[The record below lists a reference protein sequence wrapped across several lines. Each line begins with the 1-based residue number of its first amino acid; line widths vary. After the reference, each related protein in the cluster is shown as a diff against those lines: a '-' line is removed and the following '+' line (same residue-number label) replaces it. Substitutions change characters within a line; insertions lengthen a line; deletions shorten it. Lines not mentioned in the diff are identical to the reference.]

1 MNSISGLNEPLHQVI
16 ISNILFHTRL
26 HLYELDQQY
35 EYYVAPEMVVKNATI
50 MDKLIIPDIVIMKSV
65 STWNKPIIIIEVT
78 KKRGFKKDI
87 AKVTDAIKHIPSI
100 QEAFVIDYQ
109 SIDAYKIFRQNDGTL
124 EFYYNDILSNVLE
137 FDFKDCLR

>member
-16 ISNILFHTRL
+16 ISNILFHSRL
-26 HLYELDQQY
+26 YLVEEDLEYQY
-35 EYYVAPEMVVKNATI
+35 FVAPEMVVKNANI
-50 MDKLIIPDIVIMKSV
+50 IDKIIIPDLVIMKSG

-87 AKVTDAIKHIPSI
+87 AKVTDAIKHIFSI

-109 SIDAYKIFRQNDGTL
+109 SFDAYKIFRQNDGTL
-124 EFYYNDILSNVLE
+124 EFYYNDIFSNVLE

>member
-26 HLYELDQQY
+26 HLVEENLEYQY
-35 EYYVAPEMVVKNATI
+35 FVAPEMVVKNANI
-50 MDKLIIPDIVIMKSV
+50 IDKIIIPDLVIMESG

-87 AKVTDAIKHIPSI
+87 TKVADAIKHIPSI

-109 SIDAYKIFRQNDGTL
+109 SIDAYKIFRQNNGTL
-124 EFYYNDILSNVLE
+124 EFYYNDIFSNVLE

>member
-1 MNSISGLNEPLHQVI
+1 MHSISGLNEPLHQVI
-16 ISNILFHTRL
+16 ISNLLFHTRT
-26 HLYELDQQY
+26 HLVELDL
-35 EYYVAPEMVVKNATI
+35 EYQFFVAPEMVVENATI
-50 MDKLIIPDIVIMKSV
+50 LDKMIIPDLVIMESG

-109 SIDAYKIFRQNDGTL
+109 SFDAYKIFRQHDGTV
-124 EFYYNDILSNVLE
+124 EYYYNDIFSNVLE

>member
-1 MNSISGLNEPLHQVI
+1 MNSTTGLNEPLHQVI

-35 EYYVAPEMVVKNATI
+35 QYFVAPEMVVKNATI
-50 MDKLIIPDIVIMKSV
+50 MDKIIIPDIVIIEDYKN
-65 STWNKPIIIIEVT
+65 WNNPTIIIEVT

-87 AKVTDAIKHIPSI
+87 AKVTDAIKHISSI

-109 SIDAYKIFRQNDGTL
+109 SFDAYKIFRQNDGTL
-124 EFYYNDILSNVLE
+124 EYYYNDIFSNVLE

>member
-1 MNSISGLNEPLHQVI
+1 MNSTTGLNEPLHQVI

-35 EYYVAPEMVVKNATI
+35 QYFVAPEMVVKNATI
-50 MDKLIIPDIVIMKSV
+50 MDKIIIPDIVIIEDYKN
-65 STWNKPIIIIEVT
+65 WNNPTIIIEVT

-109 SIDAYKIFRQNDGTL
+109 SFDAYKIFRQNDGTL
-124 EFYYNDILSNVLE
+124 EYYYNDIFSNVLE

>member
-1 MNSISGLNEPLHQVI
+1 MNSTTGLNEPLHQVI

-26 HLYELDQQY
+26 HLVEEDLEYQY
-35 EYYVAPEMVVKNATI
+35 FVAPEMVVKNANI
-50 MDKLIIPDIVIMKSV
+50 VDKIIIPDLVIMECG

-87 AKVTDAIKHIPSI
+87 AKVTDAIKHISSI

-109 SIDAYKIFRQNDGTL
+109 SFDAYKIFRQNDGTL
-124 EFYYNDILSNVLE
+124 EYYYNDIFSNVLE